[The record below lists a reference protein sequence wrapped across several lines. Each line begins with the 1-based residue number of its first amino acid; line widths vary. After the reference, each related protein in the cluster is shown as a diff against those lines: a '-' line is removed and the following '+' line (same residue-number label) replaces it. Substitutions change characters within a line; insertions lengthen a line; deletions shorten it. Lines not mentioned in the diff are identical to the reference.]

1 MNIEQNS
8 AYEYQVGGSLPVDAP
23 TYVVRQ
29 ADTDLYVALKAR
41 EFCYVL
47 NSRQMGK
54 SSLRVQTMQKLQNE
68 DIACAVID
76 LTKIGSQHVT
86 PDQWYAGVVRILVSS
101 FELSGKFNLRSWWRD
116 HDHLSPVQRLSEF
129 IEEVLLVEISRPIV
143 IFVDEI
149 DSVLSLN
156 FSIDDFFA
164 WIRFCYNQRV
174 DKPSYKH
181 ITFCLLGVATPS
193 DLIKDKKRTPFN
205 IGKAIELK
213 GFEFHEIQPLLEG
226 LVGKVSNPQAILQGI
241 LDWTDGQPFLTQKLC
256 KFIPKGMGISEL
268 ENNVR
273 SHIIDNWKYQDEPE
287 HLRTIRDRIL
297 QNEQLAAQMLVL
309 YQQILQ
315 RGEVAGAETL
325 EQIKLRLSGLVV
337 EQQGRLRI
345 YNKIYKCVFNQSWV
359 DEALAHLRPY
369 AEAITAWLL
378 SSCKDESRLLRGQ
391 ALQDA
396 QEWAIGK
403 QLSNEDYQFL
413 TASQKFDSII
423 LLAQLDIA
431 RGEGERTKR
440 EFLANVSHEIRTPL
454 NGIIGFL
461 KLILEG
467 MADDPEEQNQF
478 LAEAHHLSI
487 HLLNIINDIL
497 DIGKIEAGKMELAFT
512 SVKLDQLFS
521 DVESF
526 MRPQAEMRNLSF
538 RMQMP
543 ATSDE
548 IIVQSNYQRLLQ
560 VMLNLVGNAIKF
572 THEGGVTVS
581 ADLVLKKAKA
591 NFQGQQFPGMVRV
604 RVADTGI
611 GVSLDKQDKL
621 FQLFSQLDGSR
632 NRQYGGTGLGL
643 AISQKLIE
651 AMGGELNFYSVGE
664 GLGSTVTFT
673 VPLYQYPMIIQPEF
687 EDSSALE

>member
-1 MNIEQNS
+1 M
-8 AYEYQVGGSLPVDAP
+8 
-23 TYVVRQ
+23 
-29 ADTDLYVALKAR
+29 
-41 EFCYVL
+41 
-47 NSRQMGK
+47 
-54 SSLRVQTMQKLQNE
+54 
-68 DIACAVID
+68 
-76 LTKIGSQHVT
+76 
-86 PDQWYAGVVRILVSS
+86 
-101 FELSGKFNLRSWWRD
+101 
-116 HDHLSPVQRLSEF
+116 
-129 IEEVLLVEISRPIV
+129 
-143 IFVDEI
+143 
-149 DSVLSLN
+149 
-156 FSIDDFFA
+156 
-164 WIRFCYNQRV
+164 
-174 DKPSYKH
+174 
-181 ITFCLLGVATPS
+181 
-193 DLIKDKKRTPFN
+193 
-205 IGKAIELK
+205 
-213 GFEFHEIQPLLEG
+213 
-226 LVGKVSNPQAILQGI
+226 
-241 LDWTDGQPFLTQKLC
+241 
-256 KFIPKGMGISEL
+256 
-268 ENNVR
+268 
-273 SHIIDNWKYQDEPE
+273 
-287 HLRTIRDRIL
+287 
-297 QNEQLAAQMLVL
+297 
-309 YQQILQ
+309 
-315 RGEVAGAETL
+315 
-325 EQIKLRLSGLVV
+325 
-337 EQQGRLRI
+337 
-345 YNKIYKCVFNQSWV
+345 
-359 DEALAHLRPY
+359 
-369 AEAITAWLL
+369 
-378 SSCKDESRLLRGQ
+378 
-391 ALQDA
+391 
-396 QEWAIGK
+396 
-403 QLSNEDYQFL
+403 
-413 TASQKFDSII
+413 
-423 LLAQLDIA
+423 
-431 RGEGERTKR
+431 
-440 EFLANVSHEIRTPL
+440 ANVSHEIRTPL

-673 VPLYQYPMIIQPEF
+673 VPLYQYPVIIQPEF
-687 EDSSALE
+687 EDSPSLE